1 MHPLTDSIISR
12 PEGSP
17 RFAPLSGLR
26 VLTAAGP
33 DALGFLHGQL
43 TQDVNGLPPEG
54 ARLAGYCTAKGR
66 LLATL
71 VMWRAGAE
79 SVEALVR
86 ADLAEALV
94 KRLSMFVLRAK
105 VKIGL
110 ADRAV
115 AGVTASPAQLDALS
129 QAAGGALPTTA
140 WTRAD
145 LPSGTW
151 IAAPGASLRWW
162 WVADAA
168 QIHGHGAALA
178 ALLGKDDEDS
188 WRAADLAAGLPWIAA
203 ATQDLFIPQTVN
215 LELIG
220 GVSFTKGCYPGQE
233 VVARSHYRGTVKRR
247 MAYGT
252 AALPVPAPGL
262 DVYDAADPGEPVGRV
277 IDAARAGDAAS
288 LLFETTL
295 AALPAGQLRLGA
307 PDGPAIT
314 LAELPYAIQE

>member
-1 MHPLTDSIISR
+1 MHPDSIAPR

-17 RFAPLSGLR
+17 RFAALPGLR
-26 VLTAAGP
+26 VISAAGP

-43 TQDVNGLPPEG
+43 TQDVNGLAADG

-71 VMWRAGAE
+71 LIWRASPE
-79 SVEALVR
+79 SVHALVR

-105 VKIGL
+105 LKISL
-110 ADRAV
+110 TDLSV
-115 AGVTASPAQLDALS
+115 AGVSAGPDHLDALGT
-129 QAAGGALPTTA
+129 AAGGALPSTA
-140 WTRAD
+140 WARAD
-145 LPSGTW
+145 LSSGTW
-151 IAAPGASLRWW
+151 IAAPGNNLRWW
-162 WVADAA
+162 WVA
-168 QIHGHGAALA
+168 GAGQMQGQALR
-178 ALLGKDDEDS
+178 ALLSEADEES
-188 WRAADLAAGLPWIAA
+188 WRAADLAAGLPWIAK

-247 MAYGT
+247 MAHGVS
-252 AALPVPAPGL
+252 ALPVPAAGL
-262 DVYDAADPGEPVGRV
+262 DIYDASQPDEPVGRIV
-277 IDAARAGDAAS
+277 DAARDGDHAS

-295 AALPAGQLRLGA
+295 AALPADQLRVGA

-314 LAELPYAIQE
+314 LRNLPYPIQA